1 MTNTFTLMDLIN
13 SYNVKIINVEN
24 SLTNLSFINTAV
36 EKVYVINLINNTIR
50 RNYMNVL
57 MNKYG
62 INFTFIIVDKINEK
76 INKIINNK
84 NIITK
89 SELGCLLS
97 HLWCLNDIKKNKYKN
112 AIIFEDDII
121 FHKDFIN
128 LFKNVFSI
136 KHDFLLLGACDFNFT
151 SIHQFNVQ
159 NNLYVINENA
169 KKVYGAHAN
178 YYSYKAASEMLDMH
192 ININNSESEICFFDK
207 NYSKMFQIFKNSA
220 FICYPNLVVS
230 DISTTNLHHRYPFF
244 SIAENNYFHKCFVD
258 FNFSDYRYICLSLLD
273 KKYPIEK
280 KDTFESYINKILYLH
295 FFNQDKINKI
305 KNRLEMSFFTIN
317 DLKMMMSI

>member
-1 MTNTFTLMDLIN
+1 MDSIN
-13 SYNVKIINVEN
+13 SYNVKIINVDN

-50 RNYMNVL
+50 RNYINVL
-57 MNKYG
+57 MNKFG

-89 SELGCLLS
+89 AELGCLLS

-136 KHDFLLLGACDFNFT
+136 KHDFLLLGACDFSFA
-151 SIHQFNVQ
+151 SIHQFNVH

-192 ININNSESEICFFDK
+192 INNNNNNNESQLYFFDK

-230 DISTTNLHHRYPFF
+230 DISTTNLHHYYPFF

-258 FNFSDYRYICLSLLD
+258 FKFSDYRYICLSLLD

-280 KDTFESYINKILYLH
+280 KDTFESYINKILYFH

-317 DLKMMMSI
+317 DLKMMMNI